1 MGRVRRV
8 LGGSWGADVT
18 GIVTSRTESRGRS
31 AGDQPSGTY
40 AGVIQVVRRAPVG
53 EGGHT
58 AVAVAAPD
66 YGRWTTDLR
75 FGGSWEEVT
84 ARMESEASTSRG
96 EPHPEPAT
104 ATRVRRLKEDSGLTW
119 DQLRRLFGVS
129 RRTVHMWAGGSRI
142 NARNEE
148 RLAHLESVVAA
159 LSGTSALDRKRQ
171 LLSPA
176 GAGRSIF
183 QQLIASASPAR
194 VPRTDIEALTEST
207 GAGHT
212 VHGDFL
218 SASTIDDGENLR

>member
-1 MGRVRRV
+1 M
-8 LGGSWGADVT
+8 
-18 GIVTSRTESRGRS
+18 
-31 AGDQPSGTY
+31 
-40 AGVIQVVRRAPVG
+40 
-53 EGGHT
+53 
-58 AVAVAAPD
+58 AVAAPG
-66 YGRWTTDLR
+66 YGGWTTDLR

-84 ARMESEASTSRG
+84 ARMASEASTSSRSPLVRNIEG

-104 ATRVRRLKEDSGLTW
+104 ATRIRRLKEDSGLTW

-129 RRTVHMWAGGSRI
+129 RRTLHMWAGGSRI

-148 RLAHLESVVAA
+148 RLAHLENVI
-159 LSGTSALDRKRQ
+159 SALGGTNAVDRKRQ

-183 QQLIASASPAR
+183 QQLVASASPAK
-194 VPRTDIEALTEST
+194 VPGTDIEALTEST

-218 SASTIDDGENLR
+218 SASTIDDSENLR